1 MRSRGQYAFACA
13 CWGCAVLCALVGAS
27 DSGVFLIYNDGMQGC
42 LEARDSS
49 VSLSRTCNASAGAQQ
64 WKWVSRNRLF
74 NLGTAQCLGV
84 SGSNSTSGPLGL
96 YRCDKESANM
106 RWSCGTLGDV
116 LTQTISL
123 PSANGSFSPPERG
136 DKGHGSQWRI
146 FDSSQDLCAK
156 PYQEIYTIQGN
167 SHGKPCTIPFKY
179 DNLWFHDCTST
190 GREDGHL
197 WCATT
202 MDYGKDERWGF
213 CPVQG
218 SGCEAFWDKDLVTG
232 SCYQF
237 NFQSTLSWSEARV
250 SCQQQGAELLSIN
263 EIHEQT
269 YINGLLTGY
278 SSSLWIGLNDLDING
293 GWQWADNSPLKYLN
307 WEADQPD
314 NTEEENCA
322 IIRTESSGRWQNKDC
337 GIALPYVCKK
347 KPNATLDPFHTD
359 SWADQKTEC
368 DGAWQQFQ
376 SSCYYLNTQKLNW
389 QDARKNCLTM
399 ASDLVSIHT
408 LPELEFIIKNMKQG
422 VDELW
427 IGLSDAKQ
435 QMNFEWADHTPVL
448 FTYWHPF
455 EPNNFR
461 NNQEDCVTMWGPE
474 GRWNDSPCNMSL
486 PSICK
491 KSGRQSDKGEEEHG
505 CKKGWKWHSP
515 SCYQLGE
522 ELLTFEE
529 ASKVCNGQAAG
540 LVTVTNRFEQ
550 AFVSSLLY
558 GRSGDYVWTAL
569 QDQNRTGTF
578 RWLGGDEV
586 TYTNWNRE
594 QPGYRKGGCVV
605 MATGSS
611 TGLWEV
617 KDCDSAKAKYI
628 CRQTLGSATSPAL
641 PVPAPTPSVSGSCPQ
656 GWSSSGMLHHC
667 YKVFHYQQ
675 VQDKLSWLQAHLFC
689 QERGAQL
696 LSIANFEEEQFVS
709 QLLHDLFGSSEDHE
723 QHWFWIGLNRRNPL
737 DNGSWKWSDGLGFAY
752 HNFGRHYEYDIRQC
766 AVTDLGTMQWL
777 PMQCESELDWICK
790 IPKGSIV
797 KEPEVPEDPKLK
809 EWVTF
814 QDAEYKFFDHHATW
828 PQAQRI
834 CTWFGARL
842 ASIHSQQELS
852 FLGQT
857 IQKLFRTQDQHW
869 WIGLHTY
876 QNDGRFRWSDRSALN
891 FVSWAS
897 GKPQPPG
904 REKKC
909 VYMTASREDW
919 GDQKCTTD
927 LPYVCKRSNSTSD
940 VPVLP
945 RPASTI
951 PGGCPQGWSPFLSK
965 CFRLHGQ
972 IPHERGTWMT
982 AVAICEKQG
991 GILATISNHLEQAFV
1006 TTLLPSVTFDLWI
1019 GLRDINNEFQWL
1031 DKEPLTYVNWAPA
1044 EPSAHRT
1051 AADVPGPTTCTV
1063 LRHGDPLQYT
1073 GFWDDRSCQDDKLGF
1088 ICQRRKDVSLP
1099 SPATTCCPPDLAS
1112 PLRFQNQTYWV
1123 IQKPLSW
1130 EEAVLLCESRNGTL
1144 ASVRDPYQ
1152 QAYLSQL
1159 VNVLDVQLWVALY
1172 SEGAQSFSWLGG
1184 HPVTY
1189 ANWQDGEPERFSGCG
1204 YMGVDGKWVTTLC
1217 EAKVGGALCQNSTG
1231 LPHKFSYGGVCPHSL
1246 ADSSWVPFR
1255 EYCYAFHL
1263 EKLVTP
1269 KEAGKMCHRVGA
1281 DLLSIKDETEN
1292 LFVWEHIQSVPS
1304 QSQGAWL
1311 GLVYSPKEGNLVWP
1325 DSTAVQYVNWAQM
1338 DTNPSMLSPNTC
1350 FWILRSNGIWGLG
1363 SCTNVTLGVVCKMP
1377 RVTDP
1382 HFSRY
1387 PVQDNK
1393 TVIVVVVLATLAL
1406 CLFLLAIIYL
1416 YRKRA
1421 GTRGRAFES
1430 ARYSRT
1436 NCAPS
1441 EAAEKNI
1448 LVSDMEMN
1456 EQPE

>member
-1 MRSRGQYAFACA
+1 MNVTVY
-13 CWGCAVLCALVGAS
+13 
-27 DSGVFLIYNDGMQGC
+27 SGVFLIYNDGMQGC

-307 WEADQPD
+307 WEAGVWGSLLLGRGAGLAPGTIYSQLKGRSQRLSKEVAEGRSWLDDWCKSNQPD

-667 YKVFHYQQ
+667 YKQ

-790 IPKGSIV
+790 IPK
-797 KEPEVPEDPKLK
+797 DPKLK

-857 IQKLFRTQDQHW
+857 IQKTLFLPQLFRTQDQHW

-909 VYMTASREDW
+909 VYMTASRGKCAVPSLRSDAVY
-919 GDQKCTTD
+919 QKPLRLGRASRVSCLQKTGGTRSVRRTCRTSASAATAPATSPSCHGRPLRSPAGVHRAGRRSSVRCVMRRRCPPLAFR
-927 LPYVCKRSNSTSD
+927 LPCNGPLS
-940 VPVLP
+940 
-945 RPASTI
+945 
-951 PGGCPQGWSPFLSK
+951 PQ

-991 GILATISNHLEQAFV
+991 GILATISNHLEQG
-1006 TTLLPSVTFDLWI
+1006 
-1019 GLRDINNEFQWL
+1019 GLFR
-1031 DKEPLTYVNWAPA
+1031 
-1044 EPSAHRT
+1044 
-1051 AADVPGPTTCTV
+1051 VPGALPGMAFAAVEV
-1063 LRHGDPLQYT
+1063 LG
-1073 GFWDDRSCQDDKLGF
+1073 
-1088 ICQRRKDVSLP
+1088 
-1099 SPATTCCPPDLAS
+1099 
-1112 PLRFQNQTYWV
+1112 
-1123 IQKPLSW
+1123 
-1130 EEAVLLCESRNGTL
+1130 
-1144 ASVRDPYQ
+1144 
-1152 QAYLSQL
+1152 
-1159 VNVLDVQLWVALY
+1159 
-1172 SEGAQSFSWLGG
+1172 
-1184 HPVTY
+1184 
-1189 ANWQDGEPERFSGCG
+1189 
-1204 YMGVDGKWVTTLC
+1204 
-1217 EAKVGGALCQNSTG
+1217 
-1231 LPHKFSYGGVCPHSL
+1231 
-1246 ADSSWVPFR
+1246 
-1255 EYCYAFHL
+1255 
-1263 EKLVTP
+1263 
-1269 KEAGKMCHRVGA
+1269 
-1281 DLLSIKDETEN
+1281 
-1292 LFVWEHIQSVPS
+1292 
-1304 QSQGAWL
+1304 
-1311 GLVYSPKEGNLVWP
+1311 
-1325 DSTAVQYVNWAQM
+1325 
-1338 DTNPSMLSPNTC
+1338 
-1350 FWILRSNGIWGLG
+1350 
-1363 SCTNVTLGVVCKMP
+1363 
-1377 RVTDP
+1377 
-1382 HFSRY
+1382 
-1387 PVQDNK
+1387 
-1393 TVIVVVVLATLAL
+1393 
-1406 CLFLLAIIYL
+1406 
-1416 YRKRA
+1416 
-1421 GTRGRAFES
+1421 
-1430 ARYSRT
+1430 
-1436 NCAPS
+1436 
-1441 EAAEKNI
+1441 
-1448 LVSDMEMN
+1448 
-1456 EQPE
+1456 